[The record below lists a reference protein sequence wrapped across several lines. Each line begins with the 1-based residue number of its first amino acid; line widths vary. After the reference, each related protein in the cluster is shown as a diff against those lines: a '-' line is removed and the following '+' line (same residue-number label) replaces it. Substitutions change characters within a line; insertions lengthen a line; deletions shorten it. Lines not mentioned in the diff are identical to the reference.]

1 MRNETLSIFR
11 NTSVQLRYLHFQIW
25 PTTAAAGS
33 IKKEV
38 RGFKTQ
44 ESTNLFLKNKDIVYW
59 IQRIKGIMNN
69 NDRENKRTGTSP
81 KCKGQDGV
89 WEGKSDGIQ

>member
-25 PTTAAAGS
+25 PITAAAGS
-33 IKKEV
+33 IKKEL

-44 ESTNLFLKNKDIVYW
+44 ESKN
-59 IQRIKGIMNN
+59 
-69 NDRENKRTGTSP
+69 P
-81 KCKGQDGV
+81 F
-89 WEGKSDGIQ
+89 